1 MTPIELLIGKLLDRE
16 GGIADVGDGKGVTRF
31 GQTPAWL
38 AQFNLQPPNTREEA
52 AVNYL
57 AWLNLVGLTSIIA
70 VGDGLAD
77 ILLDVAV
84 MSGHRQAIMAL
95 QSALSVTAD
104 GVLGPKTLAALAGLD
119 RRALTKAI
127 IAWDMEFEGRIIVNN
142 PARAKDAAGWASRL
156 AGHVRRL

>member
-1 MTPIELLIGKLLDRE
+1 MTPLELLISKLLDRE

-31 GQTPAWL
+31 GQTDGWL
-38 AQFNLQPPNTREEA
+38 AQFSLPTPTDRTSA

-57 AWLNLVGLTSIIA
+57 KWLDLVGLTPIVA
-70 VGDGLAD
+70 VGDGLSD

-95 QSALSVTAD
+95 QSILHVAAD
-104 GVLGPKTLAALAGLD
+104 GVMGSNTLAALAGQD
-119 RRALTKAI
+119 RRTLTKAMI
-127 IAWDMEFEGRIIVNN
+127 CWDMEFEGRIIVNN

-156 AGHVRRL
+156 AQHVRNL